1 MRNYILNSKFFLYTF
16 YFCVTLVFLT
26 GFAGCDRL
34 SLSDLGIKGGASSDS
49 GEKEEASIPQQPPP
63 PSPSMPQSRVWYV
76 SEDGDNSAS
85 GIESSSALASVQT
98 ALSRIRSVYRSGN
111 WPAGESAVIII
122 KGRIIAHGSLG
133 ANETMIEV
141 AGAGNYPPIVLQG
154 DPATGGI
161 LDVNRKKGEDGQV
174 LFITNNKVT
183 LGENLT
189 LTGGN
194 QLWGGAV
201 RIGAPGFESA
211 GEFIMAGGEISGN
224 TGASGGAVMI
234 YKGSMTMTGGVI
246 KNNRNDY
253 FKYGGSGGG
262 IYVNDHAAFTMTGGL
277 IETNGGDPKAERGGG
292 IYINGDGTATMSGG
306 EIRGNTSIIEGG
318 GVYIAPYGVFNMS
331 GGLIT
336 GNKSGEGN
344 EVQPSKWGGTFNQT
358 GGNVT
363 GNTP

>member
-1 MRNYILNSKFFLYTF
+1 
-16 YFCVTLVFLT
+16 
-26 GFAGCDRL
+26 
-34 SLSDLGIKGGASSDS
+34 
-49 GEKEEASIPQQPPP
+49 
-63 PSPSMPQSRVWYV
+63 MPQSRVWYV

-85 GIESSSALASVQT
+85 GIESSSALASVQA
-98 ALSRIRSVYRSGN
+98 ALSRIRSVYRSGK
-111 WPAGESAVIII
+111 WPAGENAVIII

-133 ANETMIEV
+133 AKETMIEI

-161 LDVNRKKGEDGQV
+161 LDVNRKKDEDGQV

-183 LGENLT
+183 LGEHLT

-224 TGASGGAVMI
+224 TGASGGAIMI
-234 YKGSMTMTGGVI
+234 YKGSMTMSGGVI

-253 FKYGGSGGG
+253 NNNLGAGGG
-262 IYVNDHAAFTMTGGL
+262 IYVNEYTTFTMTGGS
-277 IETNGGDPKAERGGG
+277 IEANGGDPKAEKGGG
-292 IYINGDGTATMSGG
+292 IFVEGKGIATMSDG
-306 EIRGNTSIIEGG
+306 EIRGNASIVEGG

-336 GNKSGEGN
+336 GNTSGEGGG
-344 EVQPSKWGGTFNQT
+344 VQPSKWGGTFNQT
-358 GGNVT
+358 GGIVT